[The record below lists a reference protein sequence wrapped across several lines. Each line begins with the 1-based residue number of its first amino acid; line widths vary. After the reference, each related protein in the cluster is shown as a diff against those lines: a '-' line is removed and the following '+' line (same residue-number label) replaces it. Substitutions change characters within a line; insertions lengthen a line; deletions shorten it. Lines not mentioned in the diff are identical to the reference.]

1 MCSHEQKKCEERDE
15 RARKKQKR
23 KSRRKTTDRE
33 REAAREKKKQKTRQ
47 KFTLFLS
54 PNWWWWWC
62 SSVVVLLILR
72 RILTT
77 IKASESCNSS
87 RALSK
92 EAKER
97 STERRERFFVRNK
110 RDSEREFET
119 FSKGFDSSR
128 IRIGFI
134 GEREQ
139 KRLSTRSSLNDDESR
154 SNQEAVVVSLSLL
167 RVQEEKDG
175 IKAKRNVP

>member
-1 MCSHEQKKCEERDE
+1 MCAHEQKKCEERE
-15 RARKKQKR
+15 REHERRKRKKSKKR
-23 KSRRKTTDRE
+23 DKN
-33 REAAREKKKQKTRQ
+33 
-47 KFTLFLS
+47 FTLFLS
-54 PNWWWWWC
+54 PNWWCWC
-62 SSVVVLLILR
+62 SSVVVLIILP
-72 RILTT
+72 RIIITT

-134 GEREQ
+134 REREQ
-139 KRLSTRSSLNDDESR
+139 KRLSTRSSLNNDESR